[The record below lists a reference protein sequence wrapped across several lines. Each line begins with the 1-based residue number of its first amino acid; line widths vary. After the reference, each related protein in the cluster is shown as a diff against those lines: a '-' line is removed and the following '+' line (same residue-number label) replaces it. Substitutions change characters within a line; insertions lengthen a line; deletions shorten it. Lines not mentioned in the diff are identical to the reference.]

1 MNFEQAAVEMF
12 PELANSAT
20 ITRRQV
26 TEVVAKYKVKYPN
39 HITNPN
45 NNVARGVF
53 KFNAELSVGAEYG
66 APAVPVVLETDE
78 ELDARIADT
87 YDNLEILVNSVADGQ
102 TKSMVVSG
110 HAGIGKSYTV
120 RQTLEQNINS
130 DFTFIKGYVKPTG
143 IFKLLWEN
151 RFEGQTIVFDDADA
165 VFQDEVGL
173 NLLKGALE
181 LTKTR
186 RIAWLSEKEFISEDG
201 EQIPRYFD
209 YEGTIIFLTNLN
221 FNDLI
226 SRGNKLAPHL
236 QALESRSI
244 YFDLQINTN
253 RELMTRI
260 KQVVMS
266 SSILS
271 DRGISKADET
281 KLMEYLTDNV
291 DRLKELSLRTVEKL
305 AVLYLASPDKW
316 INLANSVMI
325 KR

>member
-1 MNFEQAAVEMF
+1 MNFETAAVEMF
-12 PELANSAT
+12 PELMTSAT

-26 TEVVAKYKVKYPN
+26 NDVVAKFKVKYPV

-45 NNVARGVF
+45 NNVSRGVF
-53 KFNAELSVGAEYG
+53 NFSAQMDTNI
-66 APAVPVVLETDE
+66 PAVPVVVETDE

-120 RQTLEQNINS
+120 RQTLEENINS

-271 DRGISKADET
+271 DRGISKADEA
-281 KLMEYLTDNV
+281 KLMEYLTENV

-316 INLANSVMI
+316 ITLANSVMI

>member
-26 TEVVAKYKVKYPN
+26 NDIVAKYKVRYPN
-39 HITNPN
+39 HITNPAN
-45 NNVARGVF
+45 NISRGVF
-53 KFNAELSVGAEYG
+53 KFSAEL
-66 APAVPVVLETDE
+66 PVNMESIIPTVQETDA

-87 YDNLEILVNSVADGQ
+87 YDNLEILINSVADGQ

-151 RFEGQTIVFDDADA
+151 RFEGQTIVFDDCDA

-186 RIAWLSEKEFISEDG
+186 RIAWLSEREFVSEDG

-260 KQVVMS
+260 KQVVMG

-271 DRGISKADET
+271 DRGISKADEA

-316 INLANSVMI
+316 ITLANSVMI

>member
-1 MNFEQAAVEMF
+1 MNFETAAVEMF
-12 PELANSAT
+12 PELLTSAT

-26 TEVVAKYKVKYPN
+26 NDVVAKFKVKYPV

-45 NNVARGVF
+45 NNVSRGVF
-53 KFNAELSVGAEYG
+53 NFSAQMDTNI
-66 APAVPVVLETDE
+66 PAVPVVVETDE

-120 RQTLEQNINS
+120 RQTLEENINS

-151 RFEGQTIVFDDADA
+151 RFEGQTIVFDDCDA

-186 RIAWLSEKEFISEDG
+186 RIAWLSEREFVSEDG

-271 DRGISKADET
+271 DRGISKADEA
-281 KLMEYLTDNV
+281 KLMEYLTENV

-316 INLANSVMI
+316 ITLANSVMI

>member
-1 MNFEQAAVEMF
+1 MNFETAAVEMF
-12 PELANSAT
+12 PELLTSAT

-26 TEVVAKYKVKYPN
+26 NDVVAKFKVKYPV

-45 NNVARGVF
+45 NNVSRGVF
-53 KFNAELSVGAEYG
+53 NFSAQMDTNI
-66 APAVPVVLETDE
+66 PAVPVVLETDA

-120 RQTLEQNINS
+120 RQTLEENINS
-130 DFTFIKGYVKPTG
+130 NFVFIKGFVKATG

-271 DRGISKADET
+271 DRGISKADEA
-281 KLMEYLTDNV
+281 KLMEYLTENV

-316 INLANSVMI
+316 ITLANSVMI

>member
-26 TEVVAKYKVKYPN
+26 NDIVAKYKVRYPN
-39 HITNPN
+39 HITNPAN
-45 NNVARGVF
+45 NISRGVF
-53 KFNAELSVGAEYG
+53 KFSAEL
-66 APAVPVVLETDE
+66 PVNMESIIPTVQETDA

-87 YDNLEILVNSVADGQ
+87 YDNLEILINSVADGQ

-151 RFEGQTIVFDDADA
+151 RFEGQTIVFDDCDA

-181 LTKTR
+181 LTNTR
-186 RIAWLSEKEFISEDG
+186 RIAWLSEREFVSEDG

-260 KQVVMS
+260 KQVVMG

-271 DRGISKADET
+271 DRGISKADEA

-316 INLANSVMI
+316 ITLANSVMI

>member
-1 MNFEQAAVEMF
+1 MNFETAAVEMF
-12 PELANSAT
+12 PELLTSAT

-26 TEVVAKYKVKYPN
+26 NDVVAKFKVKYPV

-45 NNVARGVF
+45 NNVSRGVF
-53 KFNAELSVGAEYG
+53 NFSAQMDTNI
-66 APAVPVVLETDE
+66 PAVPVVLETDE

-120 RQTLEQNINS
+120 RQTLEENINS

-151 RFEGQTIVFDDADA
+151 RFEGQTIVFDDCDA

-186 RIAWLSEKEFISEDG
+186 RIAWLSEREFVSEDG

-271 DRGISKADET
+271 DRGISKADEA
-281 KLMEYLTDNV
+281 KLMEYLTENV

-316 INLANSVMI
+316 ITLANSVMI

>member
-1 MNFEQAAVEMF
+1 MNFETAAVEMF

-26 TEVVAKYKVKYPN
+26 NDVVAKFKVKYPV

-45 NNVARGVF
+45 NNVSRGVF
-53 KFNAELSVGAEYG
+53 NFSAQMDTNI
-66 APAVPVVLETDE
+66 PAVPVVLETDE

-120 RQTLEQNINS
+120 RQTLEENINS
-130 DFTFIKGYVKPTG
+130 NFVFIKGFVKATG

-271 DRGISKADET
+271 DRGISKADEA
-281 KLMEYLTDNV
+281 KLMEYLTENV

-316 INLANSVMI
+316 ITLANSVMI

>member
-1 MNFEQAAVEMF
+1 MNFETAAVEMF
-12 PELANSAT
+12 PELLTSAT

-26 TEVVAKYKVKYPN
+26 NDIVAKYKVRYPN
-39 HITNPN
+39 HITNPAN
-45 NNVARGVF
+45 NISRGVF
-53 KFNAELSVGAEYG
+53 KFSAEL
-66 APAVPVVLETDE
+66 PVNMESIIPTVQETDA

-186 RIAWLSEKEFISEDG
+186 RIAWLSEREFVSEDG

-260 KQVVMS
+260 KQVVMG

-271 DRGISKADET
+271 DRGISKADEA

-316 INLANSVMI
+316 ITLANSVMI

>member
-1 MNFEQAAVEMF
+1 MNFETAAVEMF
-12 PELANSAT
+12 PELATAGV
-20 ITRRQV
+20 ITRSQALAV
-26 TEVVAKYKVKYPN
+26 KDKYNLKFPHKY
-39 HITNPN
+39 INPEN
-45 NNVARGVF
+45 AVRRGVF
-53 KFNAELSVGAEYG
+53 KFSAEMSVDSASF
-66 APAVPVVLETDE
+66 APVVLETDA

-120 RQTLEQNINS
+120 RQTLEENINS
-130 DFTFIKGYVKPTG
+130 NFTFIKGFVKATG

-271 DRGISKADET
+271 DRGISKADEA
-281 KLMEYLTDNV
+281 KLMEYLTENV

-316 INLANSVMI
+316 ITLANSVMI

>member
-1 MNFEQAAVEMF
+1 MNFETAALEMF
-12 PELANSAT
+12 PELAAAGT
-20 ITRRQV
+20 ITRAQ
-26 TEVVAKYKVKYPN
+26 AMAIKDAYNLKFPHKY
-39 HITNPN
+39 INPEN
-45 NNVARGVF
+45 AVSRGVF
-53 KFNAELSVGAEYG
+53 KFTAEMSVDSQI
-66 APAVPVVLETDE
+66 PVVIETDE
-78 ELDARIADT
+78 ELDARISAT

-120 RQTLEQNINS
+120 RQVLERNINS
-130 DFTFIKGYVKPTG
+130 NFTFIKGYVKPTG

-260 KQVVMS
+260 RQVVLGS
-266 SSILS
+266 NILS
-271 DRGISKADET
+271 DRGISKSDEI
-281 KLMEYLTDNV
+281 KLMDYLTENV

-305 AVLYLASPDKW
+305 AVLYLASPEKW
-316 INLANSVMI
+316 ITLADSVMI

>member
-1 MNFEQAAVEMF
+1 MNFETAAVEMF
-12 PELANSAT
+12 PELMTSAT

-26 TEVVAKYKVKYPN
+26 NDVVAKFKVKYPV

-45 NNVARGVF
+45 NNVSRGVF
-53 KFNAELSVGAEYG
+53 NFSAQMDTNI
-66 APAVPVVLETDE
+66 PAVPVVLETDE

-110 HAGIGKSYTV
+110 HAGIGKSFTV
-120 RQTLEQNINS
+120 RQTLEENINS
-130 DFTFIKGYVKPTG
+130 NFVFIKGFVKATG

-271 DRGISKADET
+271 DRGISKADEA
-281 KLMEYLTDNV
+281 KLMEYLTENV

-316 INLANSVMI
+316 ITLANSVMI